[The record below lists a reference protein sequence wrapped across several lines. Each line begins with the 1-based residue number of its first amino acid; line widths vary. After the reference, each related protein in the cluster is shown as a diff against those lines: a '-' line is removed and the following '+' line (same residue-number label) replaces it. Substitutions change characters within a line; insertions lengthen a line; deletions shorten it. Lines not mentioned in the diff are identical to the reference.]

1 MTLPHPVQQ
10 FFSIGEVCSLT
21 ELRPH
26 VLRYWESQFR
36 FLSPAKN
43 RSGNRVYKAREVEL
57 IMLVK
62 HLLYTEKFTIEGARI
77 RLDQY
82 RKSGDLKTA
91 GKQAMRYETVG
102 DVRRALDDVLAVLD
116 GKEPA
121 VRPPAAEEVVAPA
134 VVQSAPAPAVKTGP
148 ALVRDEKPKS
158 GGGEEQLS
166 LA

>member
-1 MTLPHPVQQ
+1 MKSVPSPN
-10 FFSIGEVCSLT
+10 SK
-21 ELRPH
+21 PH

-43 RSGNRVYKAREVEL
+43 RSGNRVYKARELEL

-82 RKSGDLKTA
+82 RKSGDLKTT

-116 GKEPA
+116 GKEP
-121 VRPPAAEEVVAPA
+121 VMRLPAEKRWW
-134 VVQSAPAPAVKTGP
+134 QRWWCSSAPKRRLPRRSSRQGRCWCGMRGRRGMRV
-148 ALVRDEKPKS
+148 VRS
-158 GGGEEQLS
+158 S
-166 LA
+166 